1 MAIIVD
7 GEITYQGAVIST
19 REHYWLDGMIE
30 EYATVWDIENHTAK
44 EIPFGYYG
52 IDGQNLHG
60 DSNAYIDCSAEIARD
75 IIRTM
80 RKQAYVAFADS
91 VKNFKKSVHKGDRA
105 EVIRGRKI
113 AKGTIL
119 EIFWVG
125 EKPTWAARNAPYWSE
140 TRKET
145 ELIAG
150 GHDQEGNAVWIKAE
164 YLKNLTQYKSPSK
177 TERKKFIR
185 NYIQKN
191 VKPYIL
197 ETAKNKT

>member
-1 MAIIVD
+1 MAIITN
-7 GEITYQGAVIST
+7 GEITYKGAVIST

-52 IDGQNLHG
+52 NDGQNLYG
-60 DSNAYIDCSAEIARD
+60 DSNAYIDCSTEVARD

-80 RKQAYVAFADS
+80 KKRADSAFANS
-91 VKNFKKSVHKGDRA
+91 VKDFKKAIHKGDKA
-105 EVIRGRKI
+105 EVIRGRKV

-125 EKPTWAARNAPYWSE
+125 EKPTWAAKNAPYWSE

-150 GHDQEGNAVWIKAE
+150 GHDKEGNVVWIKAE
-164 YLKNLTQYKSPSK
+164 YLKNLTQYKSPCAA
-177 TERKKFIR
+177 ERRKFIR
-185 NYIQKN
+185 SYIQKN
-191 VKPYIL
+191 IKPYIL
-197 ETAKNKT
+197 EVAKN